1 MKNIK
6 IIFNKKLLPIAI
18 AAILIIVLAIALAII
33 LNHNNKSPNQLTK
46 EYFNKFQ
53 KEDKSITSNI
63 KYEFKDKLTAEQ
75 QSRYEAIIKKQ
86 YNNLKYVIE
95 DSYIGKTDA
104 NIKITFTVKDLKSEY
119 ERADSYIAS
128 HQEEFKNK
136 SGEFDTK
143 KAINYK
149 LENMENAKETIDYS
163 ITINFYKDES
173 NKWIMINPQPTDVKK
188 ISGTF

>member
-6 IIFNKKLLPIAI
+6 KIFNKKLLPIAI
-18 AAILIIVLAIALAII
+18 AAILIIVLAIAFAII

-46 EYFNKFQ
+46 EYLNKYQ